1 MQQIQQKIEKSRHKK
16 YKQLYNCNKHMEI
29 QQTRNTAN
37 TANTRHKT
45 CRNARYGPTQ
55 EIHKTKTKH
64 THIHTPKLEM
74 QYKYSATE
82 L

>member
-45 CRNARYGPTQ
+45 
-55 EIHKTKTKH
+55 
-64 THIHTPKLEM
+64 EM
-74 QYKYSATE
+74 QDMDLHKKSIKQKWNTHTYTHPS
-82 L
+82 